1 MRADAPMQKKP
12 FSLLNGLKGVAI
24 GMANIVPGVSGG
36 TVAAITGLYDELVDA
51 LGNFFGGEGGWK
63 RNLAFLAPVIV
74 GVLVGNVVLARGI
87 GFLLEAAPGPAR
99 FGFMGLVLGSLP
111 YLWRRSGI
119 SRVRLRHLLL
129 FSAGVALVLWMGLAQ
144 PPDASPPLTE
154 LTPTAGLLVFGAAFL
169 SGIAMAIP
177 GVSGSFLLL
186 LVGMYSTLQH
196 GFSTLNLPVMA
207 LFTVGTLAG
216 AILFAKAA
224 AALLRRFH
232 AASYAVIIGLVAG
245 SAVALF
251 PGWGSGA
258 QASAGVALFVLGFGL
273 SYFLGGGRKEHLSTP
288 AGIVPKN
295 RRNTM
300 VWIGLAVVVLGLYV
314 AAGLR
319 RPAEKRTF
327 FTTLPVA
334 RPLVIAHRGGQYIF
348 PENTLAA
355 FKGAAELGV
364 DALEMDVHRTADGVP
379 VVIHDETVDR
389 TTDGTGRVDQLTLTE
404 LKRLDAG
411 YRFAPPGRDGEH
423 PFRGTGV
430 DIPTLRE
437 VFEALP
443 HLPMIVEVKENDPEL
458 ADAVI
463 ALIREFDRA
472 DRTMPASFHHDLLV
486 RFRTVCPDAVTHASE
501 REVVRFVVA
510 AWFGLEGLIDPAYE
524 AIMVPPRKGILPV
537 ASRRVLRA
545 ARKRNLFTAVWS
557 VEDPAEMRL
566 LAARGVDALTT
577 GRPDLA
583 VEVRQK

>member
-1 MRADAPMQKKP
+1 MQKKP
-12 FSLLNGLKGVAI
+12 FSLLNGLKGGAI
-24 GMANIVPGVSGG
+24 GMANIVPGISGG
-36 TVAAITGLYDELVDA
+36 TLAVITGLYDELVDA
-51 LGNFFGGEGGWK
+51 LGNFFGGEGGWR

-87 GFLLEAAPGPAR
+87 GFLLEVAPGPAQ

-111 YLWRRSGI
+111 YLRKRSGL

-129 FSAGVALVLWMGLAQ
+129 FAAGVVLVLWMGLAR
-144 PPDASPPLTE
+144 PPYATPALTE
-154 LTPTAGLLVFGAAFL
+154 ITLSSGLRVFGAAFL

-196 GFSTLNLPVMA
+196 GFSTLNIPIIA

-216 AILFAKAA
+216 AVLFAKAA

-251 PGWGSGA
+251 PGFGSGA
-258 QASAGVALFVLGFGL
+258 QAVADVALFVLGFGL
-273 SYFLGGGRKEHLSTP
+273 SYFLGGGRKEHRST
-288 AGIVPKN
+288 IVPKK

-319 RPAEKRTF
+319 RPAETRPF
-327 FTTLPVA
+327 FRSLPA
-334 RPLVIAHRGGQYIF
+334 SRPLVIAHRGGKEIF

-355 FKGAAELGV
+355 FTSAAELGV
-364 DALEMDVHRTADGVP
+364 NGFEMDVHRTADGVP

-389 TTDGTGRVDQLTLTE
+389 TTDGTGRVDQFTLAE

-411 YRFAPPGRDGEH
+411 YRFSPPGREGEH

-443 HLPMIVEVKENDPEL
+443 HLHMIVEVKENDPEL
-458 ADAVI
+458 ADAVV

-472 DRTMPASFHHDLLV
+472 DRTMPASFHHDILV
-486 RFRTVCPDAVTHASE
+486 RFRAACPEAVTHASE

-510 AWFGLEGLIDPAYE
+510 AWFGLEGLIHPPYE
-524 AIMVPPRKGILPV
+524 AIMVPPRKGVIPV

-545 ARKRNLFTAVWS
+545 ARNRNLFTAVWS
-557 VEDPAEMRL
+557 IEDPDEMRV
-566 LAARGVDALTT
+566 LAARGVDAWTT

-583 VEVRQK
+583 VEVRKEDLGSP